1 MPFTTV
7 NVTSGSGRGNI
18 EISVATSKKSQ
29 AVQKGSD
36 EGKNGTQSEGAS
48 ERVMGVEKRFVSSKP
63 PSHIVGR
70 VRSLL
75 PLSQLCVGHGSPPRG
90 QRVPRLANARQPLP
104 GSLLGGR
111 AGGHQVG
118 VAGTLPRLDGG
129 RGPGDGGNGIQ
140 PRTSRELLHENE

>member
-48 ERVMGVEKRFVSSKP
+48 ERVMGVEKRFVSIKAPLLRISFPRRCENPAPFVAATRWTRQPSSGATSTSSRKCSTTSPRRSTRGSSAP
-63 PSHIVGR
+63 PSSGR
-70 VRSLL
+70 
-75 PLSQLCVGHGSPPRG
+75 CGSSAKAGLETITQCG
-90 QRVPRLANARQPLP
+90 QYRRPDT
-104 GSLLGGR
+104 
-111 AGGHQVG
+111 HQC
-118 VAGTLPRLDGG
+118 A
-129 RGPGDGGNGIQ
+129 
-140 PRTSRELLHENE
+140 HW

>member
-48 ERVMGVEKRFVSSKP
+48 ERVMGVEKRYVSMNSSIP
-63 PSHIVGR
+63 RFRGTVSFFLACA
-70 VRSLL
+70 LL
-75 PLSQLCVGHGSPPRG
+75 
-90 QRVPRLANARQPLP
+90 
-104 GSLLGGR
+104 
-111 AGGHQVG
+111 
-118 VAGTLPRLDGG
+118 
-129 RGPGDGGNGIQ
+129 
-140 PRTSRELLHENE
+140 

>member
-48 ERVMGVEKRFVSSKP
+48 ERVMGVEKRYVS
-63 PSHIVGR
+63 INTE
-70 VRSLL
+70 
-75 PLSQLCVGHGSPPRG
+75 LSIFLCTCLRECC
-90 QRVPRLANARQPLP
+90 RQVEAEVISNSRNKL
-104 GSLLGGR
+104 
-111 AGGHQVG
+111 HQTTYKEIFSAV
-118 VAGTLPRLDGG
+118 
-129 RGPGDGGNGIQ
+129 
-140 PRTSRELLHENE
+140 